1 MRFQR
6 FLQKRPELMD
16 EWTNGPMEGL
26 TDQRMD
32 TPSYRD
38 AKTHLKMAMM
48 IIAVICEEWMH
59 LTVQKQEMIEISGLF
74 C

>member
-1 MRFQR
+1 
-6 FLQKRPELMD
+6 
-16 EWTNGPMEGL
+16 
-26 TDQRMD
+26 MD

-74 C
+74 CGIAQQM